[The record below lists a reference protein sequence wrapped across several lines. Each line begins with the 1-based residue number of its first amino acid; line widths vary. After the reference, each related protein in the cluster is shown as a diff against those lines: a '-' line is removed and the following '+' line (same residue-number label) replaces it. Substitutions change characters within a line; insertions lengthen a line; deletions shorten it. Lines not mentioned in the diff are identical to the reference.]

1 MGEKVYK
8 PIVKEG
14 DHLIRSKDNPGRVR
28 GLTRDE
34 NNRNPDI
41 IEWEEYDVDDLQ
53 SDDYDPYPYE
63 EQHVQLTPEQEE
75 FAQQVGE
82 ALGAAIVAGGILL
95 FREVISP
102 WWKNTAWPWVKA
114 KGHGIKRAVSGEK
127 EPQIT
132 TTAKV
137 AIKKQTE
144 SDRRL
149 ADVSSQI
156 DRAFEQF
163 YFEMDE
169 EEAKVHMMRLVYHML
184 GVANEIRIISNAR
197 IRKDCKSEELCI
209 EQQKKVEKFLSEKVA
224 AVLDQLLS
232 NGDLHLDLNTSRELF
247 SLTGGGVWL
256 NGEYVP
262 VQAIKIDEAL
272 KAIPMLES

>member
-8 PIVKEG
+8 PIVKDG
-14 DHLIRSKDNPGRVR
+14 DHLIRSKDNPDRVR

-34 NNRNPDI
+34 NNQNPDI

-53 SDDYDPYPYE
+53 SDDCAPHPYE
-63 EQHVQLTPEQEE
+63 EQHVQLTPEQEK

-102 WWKNTAWPWVKA
+102 WWNNTAWPLVKA
-114 KGHGIKRAVSGEK
+114 KGHGIKRAVSGKK
-127 EPQIT
+127 EPKTT

-156 DRAFEQF
+156 DKAFEQL

-169 EEAKVHMMRLVYHML
+169 EEAKVHMMRLVYHVL
-184 GVANEIRIISNAR
+184 GVVNVIRIISNTR

-232 NGDLHLDLNTSRELF
+232 NGNLHLDLNTSRELF

-272 KAIPMLES
+272 KAIPMSES